1 MNKPQTQMQ
10 VGLGEAIER
19 HNLLHKRIT
28 ASIAT
33 PEERN
38 EYKLLSTALNE
49 IKLDLGFDC
58 DGDGVPDTIEIF
70 HTTAKT
76 SCCRFIPSQEGA
88 KPKKTVK
95 RKSSSRTSVKKKTTS
110 KRTTSKK
117 K

>member
-1 MNKPQTQMQ
+1 MKPQTQMQ

-28 ASIAT
+28 AGIASQ
-33 PEERN
+33 EERD
-38 EYKLLSTALNE
+38 EYKLLSSALNE

-76 SCCRFIPSQEGA
+76 SCCRFVPSQDDV

-95 RKSSSRTSVKKKTTS
+95 RRSTSRATPKTRKKTT
-110 KRTTSKK
+110 KKTTAKK
-117 K
+117 